1 MNQDLEHDKYVLP
14 DDLKNQLSINL
25 NGMGSGDKGYSRI
38 QDILGDGYLNYG
50 KAKKFKHE
58 LENELDGNDYENVC
72 GDDML
77 SFIDN
82 CLGKRRDSVVSGK
95 TSRMNAGME

>member
-1 MNQDLEHDKYVLP
+1 
-14 DDLKNQLSINL
+14 
-25 NGMGSGDKGYSRI
+25 MGSGDKGYSRI

-58 LENELDGNDYENVC
+58 LENELVGDDYENVC

-77 SFIDN
+77 SFII
-82 CLGKRRDSVVSGK
+82 V
-95 TSRMNAGME
+95 